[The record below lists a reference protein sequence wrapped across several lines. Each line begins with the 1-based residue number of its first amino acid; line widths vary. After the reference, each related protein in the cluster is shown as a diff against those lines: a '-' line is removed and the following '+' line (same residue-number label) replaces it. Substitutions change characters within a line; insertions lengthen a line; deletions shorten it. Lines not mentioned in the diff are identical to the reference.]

1 MIAEPQSAEAEYY
14 VLKRG
19 DTFGPF
25 SHRDLVEG
33 LESGKFAPDD
43 FVQVEGETNW
53 GPLGSAL
60 GRQGA
65 LPDGVAPSWET
76 ILKIGWLRLRNT
88 VEERSFVAGGVCLGL
103 GTACMIL
110 AAWPFV
116 FCAPWF
122 AAAAV
127 AAAVLLRRKRRTP
140 GALVLAAA
148 LCIPLAVCILPLK
161 TGWRSLNPFS
171 SRPSTTTRNSPVP
184 PPPEAAAPPG
194 SQATSDIPGL
204 PPLDPSPGP
213 ADSSQTPTPN
223 PGSPQETAPTP
234 VRVAPHYAQQPGET
248 PGTPFATTTPGSATP
263 APPGAGAPAM
273 DAVGL
278 ESAYASSLVVANGDE
293 GSGSGFI
300 CKSGATTLL
309 YTNIHVVT
317 RFKGLTFTRND
328 GPVLLPG
335 RGELAAGRDIA
346 RFEVTPVPSKPLE
359 MITNFESNVRIGD
372 AVVVLGNSGG
382 GGVVTALPGVI
393 NGIGPDRIEVSAQFI
408 PGNSGSPII
417 HINTGKVIGIATY
430 HTLLSADP
438 KKGIQSS
445 IRRFGYRID
454 NGATWESISWPAF
467 QRDVESLK
475 KISAVSEDL
484 MTFVRSF
491 PNVQSQTIQT
501 ENLRRDYADWA
512 STMWLTKA
520 KAERI
525 SASDRFLRA
534 LKFICTAD
542 ISAAEQ
548 QLTYTYFRE
557 DLEKQKKMR
566 SQITT
571 AIDNAENLRPSTLT
585 SGHL

>member
-1 MIAEPQSAEAEYY
+1 
-14 VLKRG
+14 
-19 DTFGPF
+19 
-25 SHRDLVEG
+25 
-33 LESGKFAPDD
+33 
-43 FVQVEGETNW
+43 
-53 GPLGSAL
+53 
-60 GRQGA
+60 
-65 LPDGVAPSWET
+65 
-76 ILKIGWLRLRNT
+76 
-88 VEERSFVAGGVCLGL
+88 
-103 GTACMIL
+103 
-110 AAWPFV
+110 
-116 FCAPWF
+116 
-122 AAAAV
+122 
-127 AAAVLLRRKRRTP
+127 
-140 GALVLAAA
+140 
-148 LCIPLAVCILPLK
+148 
-161 TGWRSLNPFS
+161 
-171 SRPSTTTRNSPVP
+171 
-184 PPPEAAAPPG
+184 
-194 SQATSDIPGL
+194 
-204 PPLDPSPGP
+204 
-213 ADSSQTPTPN
+213 
-223 PGSPQETAPTP
+223 
-234 VRVAPHYAQQPGET
+234 
-248 PGTPFATTTPGSATP
+248 
-263 APPGAGAPAM
+263 M

-300 CKSGATTLL
+300 CKSGAATLL

-359 MITNFESNVRIGD
+359 MITNFESHVRIGD

-430 HTLLSADP
+430 HTILSADS

-454 NGATWESISWPAF
+454 NGVTWEAISWPAF

-475 KISAVSEDL
+475 KISAASEDL
-484 MTFVRSF
+484 VTFIRSF

-512 STMWLTKA
+512 STMRLTKA

-557 DLEKQKKMR
+557 GLEKQKKMR

-571 AIDNAENLRPSTLT
+571 AIDNAENLKPSTLT
-585 SGHL
+585 TGHL